1 MTPSSEATEKRWSYT
16 TCDEILFSS
25 LSVGRSVGDRS
36 WVGVGRVLFDRSW
49 VGVGRSV
56 GDRAW
61 AGIGWS
67 AGDRAWVGVGRM
79 LGDRAWPGGCG
90 IVLGS
95 GRESAMSRCV
105 TRSLLSVNSWEA
117 CSTSLGG

>member
-1 MTPSSEATEKRWSYT
+1 MTEP
-16 TCDEILFSS
+16 
-25 LSVGRSVGDRS
+25 G
-36 WVGVGRVLFDRSW
+36 WVLGGLLFDRSW
-49 VGVGRSV
+49 VGVGQSV
-56 GDRAW
+56 DDRAW
-61 AGIGWS
+61 AGVGWSAGDRAWVGVGWS

-105 TRSLLSVNSWEA
+105 TWSLLYVNSWEG
-117 CSTSLGG
+117 CSSSLRR